1 MQPVDVTV
9 AVRNQ
14 RGDRTAPADASISL
28 PSSEHGAAIL
38 PRVPGDLERDAVK
51 TFESHVQLLE
61 NSPQRRGCSH
71 ARMADC
77 AVLVDRLNPRQR
89 CM

>member
-1 MQPVDVTV
+1 VWSYLTGRVASRREDDGMQPVDVTV
-9 AVRNQ
+9 AVHNQ

-51 TFESHVQLLE
+51 TFESHAQLLE
-61 NSPQRRGCSH
+61 NSPQR
-71 ARMADC
+71 
-77 AVLVDRLNPRQR
+77 
-89 CM
+89 